1 VETDHTIATP
11 AAPTIVLVHGAF
23 ADASGFGG
31 VTSRRQTAGR
41 TVVAP
46 PNPLPSLAFDT
57 GAIAACVDAIAG
69 PMVLVGHSYGGAV
82 IIESSATLD
91 TVRALAYLAAF
102 SPNKCERCARVQDPF
117 RSPLASTSDPTSHD
131 TPGAPQRPDL
141 IITKEQFR
149 ETFCADVPIDVTE
162 VMFATQR
169 PLSLAA
175 LTGKATAV
183 VRKSKPSWYLVHAH
197 GNAIPPDAERFIG
210 RTHERHNEIHL
221 RSAYDVH
228 HPTSG
233 GGRLHRRGAQRRVQ
247 SMSLAVTYR
256 RTGDHAEVLERVA
269 ARTWSDPDV
278 FSSLLEGSAIVFN
291 SIGLIGSGPIAQALA
306 HHLVAAQIPTN
317 VSNSRGPDSLTDLVA
332 DLGSPARAVT
342 VEQAAKADLVI
353 LALPFV
359 RIPELA
365 QVVPDWTGRTVV
377 DATNEFAHYTPAY
390 SGQVDL
396 GGETS
401 SEWVARHLPGATI
414 IKAFNTMSSSYLAA
428 DPRHHDGRQVV
439 FYAGDNSAACADF
452 DQLISGLGYAPVHV
466 GGLRQGGKL
475 MQLRQPLS
483 LLHVIKQ
490 D

>member
-1 VETDHTIATP
+1 MFNNV
-11 AAPTIVLVHGAF
+11 
-23 ADASGFGG
+23 GF
-31 VTSRRQTAGR
+31 
-41 TVVAP
+41 
-46 PNPLPSLAFDT
+46 
-57 GAIAACVDAIAG
+57 
-69 PMVLVGHSYGGAV
+69 
-82 IIESSATLD
+82 
-91 TVRALAYLAAF
+91 
-102 SPNKCERCARVQDPF
+102 
-117 RSPLASTSDPTSHD
+117 
-131 TPGAPQRPDL
+131 
-141 IITKEQFR
+141 
-149 ETFCADVPIDVTE
+149 
-162 VMFATQR
+162 
-169 PLSLAA
+169 
-175 LTGKATAV
+175 
-183 VRKSKPSWYLVHAH
+183 
-197 GNAIPPDAERFIG
+197 
-210 RTHERHNEIHL
+210 
-221 RSAYDVH
+221 
-228 HPTSG
+228 
-233 GGRLHRRGAQRRVQ
+233 
-247 SMSLAVTYR
+247 
-256 RTGDHAEVLERVA
+256 
-269 ARTWSDPDV
+269 
-278 FSSLLEGSAIVFN
+278 
-291 SIGLIGSGPIAQALA
+291 IGSGPITQALA
-306 HHLVAAQIPTN
+306 HHLVAAKIP
-317 VSNSRGPDSLTDLVA
+317 VLISNSRGPDSLAELVA
-332 DLGSPARAVT
+332 KLGDAAHAAT

-353 LALPFV
+353 LALPFL